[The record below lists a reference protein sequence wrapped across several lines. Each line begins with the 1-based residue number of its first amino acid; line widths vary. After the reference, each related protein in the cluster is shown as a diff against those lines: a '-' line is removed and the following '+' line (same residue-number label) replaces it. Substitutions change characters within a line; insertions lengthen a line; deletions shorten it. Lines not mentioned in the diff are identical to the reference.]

1 MSYDA
6 EALARQ
12 EKRFSKQ
19 RKDNVL
25 ISIEKGLL
33 LTWIISD
40 SVTVR
45 LALGATMKAMLPPQ
59 EHLG

>member
-12 EKRFSKQ
+12 EKRFSKR

-59 EHLG
+59 GHLD

>member
-12 EKRFSKQ
+12 EKRFSKR

-40 SVTVR
+40 SVTVH

-59 EHLG
+59 GHLG

>member
-12 EKRFSKQ
+12 EKRFSKR

-45 LALGATMKAMLPPQ
+45 LAPATTMKAMLPPQ
-59 EHLG
+59 GHLG